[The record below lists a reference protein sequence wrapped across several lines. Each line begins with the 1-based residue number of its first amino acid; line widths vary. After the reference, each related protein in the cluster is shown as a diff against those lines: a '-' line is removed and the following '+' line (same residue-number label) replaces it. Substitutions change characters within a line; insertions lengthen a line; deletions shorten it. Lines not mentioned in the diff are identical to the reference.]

1 MEMQGPEF
9 ARAVSNGWENETGRI
24 SRLLPAC
31 NHQKRFAFEI
41 HRFQRGLRRSR
52 AFLGKSFSGGLR
64 FRRLA

>member
-1 MEMQGPEF
+1 
-9 ARAVSNGWENETGRI
+9 
-24 SRLLPAC
+24 LLPAC